1 MRILLQSEVQMQ
13 GRGKSTL
20 IGGLHACVK
29 LLTSTRH
36 SKVKTEER
44 KNKKIVLKQSKSI
57 RLADI
62 YRKKHFALL
71 EMTFPKLHRTERNFA
86 RSQSC
91 TDDVQ
96 KRLQMFSVREWG
108 ALK

>member
-62 YRKKHFALL
+62 YKETLCAAGDDFSK
-71 EMTFPKLHRTERNFA
+71 T
-86 RSQSC
+86 SQN
-91 TDDVQ
+91 
-96 KRLQMFSVREWG
+96 
-108 ALK
+108 